1 MLIDIFHD
9 TACPWCYIGKKHLFD
24 ALEYL
29 SWRGVNIRWHAFL
42 LDDTIP
48 PEGVEFRAFMKAR
61 KGVEP
66 EELNGLFEFTR
77 KVGEASGV
85 KLNFDIISLAVNTTL
100 SHRLIALTP
109 EKSKV
114 AVVEAI
120 YKAYFE
126 DGLNIGDI
134 ETLVSV
140 GNAVGMDS
148 TELRSLLSSDAALNQ
163 VKADAASARKKR
175 INSVPFFIFNNKVSI
190 NGSQS
195 VDVFLEALYRA
206 ALLEV
211 S

>member
-1 MLIDIFHD
+1 M
-9 TACPWCYIGKKHLFD
+9 
-24 ALEYL
+24 
-29 SWRGVNIRWHAFL
+29 

-66 EELNGLFEFTR
+66 EELNGLFEFTQ

-140 GNAVGMDS
+140 GKATGMDA